1 MRKHKRLAATIISM
15 VVTFVMTFG
24 SAGIV
29 YAGNI
34 DDPVIWTCFNI
45 SAVDNGAEKSTTI
58 TLDDTYLITSITTYH
73 WNDGKGVKP
82 GKIGIKQ
89 NGKKVGVWSAEG
101 REGSGAKNVNWDIFP
116 DIVLEAGDY
125 DVLDSDPDTW
135 SQNFESAGLGFVEVR
150 GVPAEGSQ
158 TKVTGSSKKKDTK
171 TGKDSKTDNKTKKT
185 GTSGKSSKTKDTAA
199 KKNSNKTQNNNTS
212 KKGSASKKNGK
223 TTKDSTSQKT
233 GTAKG
238 KTGSLKLEPDPNDI
252 QWFIDFS
259 ESEGESVGSK
269 KGTYTEKDDFAG
281 KWKAYFIML
290 DDDGLLVEG
299 DEHWC
304 MTADVEVKGDNVTCT
319 LHPDY
324 VYNMK
329 TKKKTDMTGGAGYKC
344 KGKWSDGG
352 TFDLTGDNGNLYLLG
367 AIDLE
372 DEQIALGT
380 FMFPS
385 GEYAYVGL
393 RR

>member
-24 SAGIV
+24 STGTV

-34 DDPVIWTCFNI
+34 DDPIIWTCFNI

-73 WNDGKGVKP
+73 WNYGNGVKP
-82 GKIGIKQ
+82 GKIAIKQ
-89 NGKKVGVWSAEG
+89 NGKKIGVWSAEG

-158 TKVTGSSKKKDTK
+158 AKATGSSKKKNTG

-185 GTSGKSSKTKDTAA
+185 GTSGKSSKTKDTAT
-199 KKNSNKTQNNNTS
+199 KKKS
-212 KKGSASKKNGK
+212 
-223 TTKDSTSQKT
+223 DKT
-233 GTAKG
+233 GTVKG
-238 KTGSLKLEPDPNDI
+238 KTGSGKLEPDPNDI

-259 ESEGESVGSK
+259 ESEGDSVGSK

-290 DDDGLLVEG
+290 DDDGLLIEG

-329 TKKKTDMTGGAGYKC
+329 TKKKTDMSGGPGYKC

-372 DEQIALGT
+372 DEQIALGQ